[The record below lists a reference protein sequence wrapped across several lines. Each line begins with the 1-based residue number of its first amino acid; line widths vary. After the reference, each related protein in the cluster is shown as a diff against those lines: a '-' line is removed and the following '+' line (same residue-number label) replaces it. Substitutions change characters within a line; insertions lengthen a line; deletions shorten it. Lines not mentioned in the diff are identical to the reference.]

1 MAQTSGSGGLSPLA
15 MGGIASVVVIV
26 GGVVLMQLGVF
37 DRGDGPEEAASRT
50 VVQPEVTVSP
60 AAKEPVGVTT
70 TVETANSAAE
80 PETATASESAPE
92 PATDVP
98 QQITAEDATPA
109 AVEET
114 AEAEVETV
122 APTEAPEASAE
133 TSAVVET
140 AEPTETAESET
151 VVGQAP
157 EAEVPAADDSDTVA
171 DTQKADVAADTATE
185 EAAVSEDP
193 ATTAEAPVEE
203 AVPLLE
209 APMLDLVRVDPDG
222 ALVVAGRA
230 QAGAAVEVLL
240 DGTVLEQTE
249 VQGSGDFVI
258 FSSILPSD
266 QPRVISLLAR
276 FEDQKQP
283 SEDQFILAPISAAPA
298 PQVAD
303 AEDDAKPEAEP
314 AAVSEDTAAPQSEE
328 AVEVAQAETSEAVSQ
343 EQSTV
348 QSGAPA
354 PVAAEGEVQPV
365 VAETTTPQVEA
376 ETAAPEQPVEAEAAQ
391 VEVATAEGET
401 GTAGP
406 DDTTP
411 PQSEPVAEETLASA
425 ETVPAPQPEPT
436 AVAVLRA
443 GADGVELVQPATP
456 VLNGKVALDTI
467 SYSDSGEVLLAGRG
481 RADALVR
488 VYVDNALKTEFLVAE
503 DGRWGGALA
512 AVEPGIYTLRLDEIS
527 ASGEE
532 VLSRLETPFKREAP
546 EVLQPQTQQ
555 PGQAP
560 DQPVPLVRAITVQ
573 KGDTLWAI
581 SQERYGSGFLYVRVF
596 QANQDA
602 IRDPDLIYP
611 GQVFNLPD

>member
-37 DRGDGPEEAASRT
+37 DRGEGPEEAASRT

-80 PETATASESAPE
+80 PETATAPESAPE
-92 PATDVP
+92 PATDAP
-98 QQITAEDATPA
+98 QKTAAEDAAPA

-133 TSAVVET
+133 TAAVVET
-140 AEPTETAESET
+140 AEPTETGKSET
-151 VVGQAP
+151 VLGQAP
-157 EAEVPAADDSDTVA
+157 EAEVPAAGDSDTVA
-171 DTQKADVAADTATE
+171 DTPKADVADTATE

-203 AVPLLE
+203 AAPLLE

-222 ALVVAGRA
+222 ALVIAGRA

-283 SEDQFILAPISAAPA
+283 SEDQFILAPVAAAPA

-303 AEDDAKPEAEP
+303 AEDAAKPEAES
-314 AAVSEDTAAPQSEE
+314 AAVSVDTAAPQSEE
-328 AVEVAQAETSEAVSQ
+328 AVEVAQVETSEAVSQ
-343 EQSTV
+343 EQPTE

-354 PVAAEGEVQPV
+354 PVAAEEEAQPV

-401 GTAGP
+401 GTVGP

-481 RADALVR
+481 RAGALVR

>member
-37 DRGDGPEEAASRT
+37 DRGEGPDEAASRT

-70 TVETANSAAE
+70 TVDTANSAAE
-80 PETATASESAPE
+80 PETATAPESAPE
-92 PATDVP
+92 PATDAP
-98 QQITAEDATPA
+98 QQAAAEDAAPA

-114 AEAEVETV
+114 AEAEAEII
-122 APTEAPEASAE
+122 APTEAPEAPAE
-133 TSAVVET
+133 TAAVVET
-140 AEPTETAESET
+140 AEPTETGKSET
-151 VVGQAP
+151 AVVQAP
-157 EAEVPAADDSDTVA
+157 EAEVPAADESDTVA
-171 DTQKADVAADTATE
+171 DTPKADVADTATE

-203 AVPLLE
+203 AAPLLE
-209 APMLDLVRVDPDG
+209 APTLDLVRVDPDG

-283 SEDQFILAPISAAPA
+283 SEDQFILAPISAAPE

-303 AEDDAKPEAEP
+303 AEDAAKPKAEP

-328 AVEVAQAETSEAVSQ
+328 AVEVAQVETSEAVSQ
-343 EQSTV
+343 EQSTE

-401 GTAGP
+401 GTVGP

-411 PQSEPVAEETLASA
+411 PQSEPVADETLASA

-456 VLNGKVALDTI
+456 VLNGKVVLDTI

>member
-37 DRGDGPEEAASRT
+37 DRGEVADEAASRT

-70 TVETANSAAE
+70 PVETANSATSTDTAPQSA
-80 PETATASESAPE
+80 PETAPE
-92 PATDVP
+92 PA
-98 QQITAEDATPA
+98 
-109 AVEET
+109 
-114 AEAEVETV
+114 AEA
-122 APTEAPEASAE
+122 APE
-133 TSAVVET
+133 V
-140 AEPTETAESET
+140 
-151 VVGQAP
+151 
-157 EAEVPAADDSDTVA
+157 AADDT
-171 DTQKADVAADTATE
+171 AAATE
-185 EAAVSEDP
+185 EAEQHTP
-193 ATTAEAPVEE
+193 ATEGTEEVAESEAAEPEVAASAEAPAAPAVTGESEAAATETADAEAAATDDAEPATEQATEAEAPAATAEAPVEDE
-203 AVPLLE
+203 APLLQ
-209 APMLDLVRVDPDG
+209 APLLDLVRVDPDG
-222 ALVVAGRA
+222 AMVIAGRA

-283 SEDQFILAPISAAPA
+283 SEDQFILAPISAAPE
-298 PQVAD
+298 PNVAD
-303 AEDDAKPEAEP
+303 AEDAAKPEAEP
-314 AAVSEDTAAPQSEE
+314 AAVTKDTAAPQSEE
-328 AVEVAQAETSEAVSQ
+328 AVEVAHAETSEATSQ
-343 EQSTV
+343 EQPTE
-348 QSGAPA
+348 QGGAPA

-406 DDTTP
+406 DNTTP
-411 PQSEPVAEETLASA
+411 PQGEPVAEETLASA
-425 ETVPAPQPEPT
+425 ETVPAPKPEPT

-481 RADALVR
+481 RAGALVR
-488 VYVDNALKTEFLVAE
+488 VYVDNTLKTEFLVAE
-503 DGRWGGALA
+503 NGRWGGALA

>member
-1 MAQTSGSGGLSPLA
+1 

-37 DRGDGPEEAASRT
+37 DRGEGPDEAASRT

-70 TVETANSAAE
+70 TVDTANSAAE
-80 PETATASESAPE
+80 PETATAPESAPE
-92 PATDVP
+92 PATDAP
-98 QQITAEDATPA
+98 QQAAAEDAAPA

-114 AEAEVETV
+114 AEAEAEII
-122 APTEAPEASAE
+122 APTEAPEAPAE
-133 TSAVVET
+133 TAAVVET
-140 AEPTETAESET
+140 AEPTETGKSET
-151 VVGQAP
+151 AVVQAP
-157 EAEVPAADDSDTVA
+157 EAEVPAADESDTVA
-171 DTQKADVAADTATE
+171 DTPKADVADTATE

-203 AVPLLE
+203 AAPLLE
-209 APMLDLVRVDPDG
+209 APTLDLVRVDPDG

-283 SEDQFILAPISAAPA
+283 SEDQFILAPISAAPE

-303 AEDDAKPEAEP
+303 AEDAAKPKAEP

-328 AVEVAQAETSEAVSQ
+328 AVEVAQVETSEAVSQ
-343 EQSTV
+343 EQSTE

-401 GTAGP
+401 GTVGP

-411 PQSEPVAEETLASA
+411 PQSEPVADETLASA

-456 VLNGKVALDTI
+456 VLNGKVVLDTI

>member
-37 DRGDGPEEAASRT
+37 DRGEGPEEAASRT
-50 VVQPEVTVSP
+50 VAQPEVTVSP

-80 PETATASESAPE
+80 PETATAPESAPE
-92 PATDVP
+92 PATDAP
-98 QQITAEDATPA
+98 QKTAAEDAAPA

-133 TSAVVET
+133 TAAVVET
-140 AEPTETAESET
+140 AEPTETVESET
-151 VVGQAP
+151 AVAQAP

-203 AVPLLE
+203 AAPLLE

-222 ALVVAGRA
+222 ALVIAGRA

-276 FEDQKQP
+276 FEDQEQP
-283 SEDQFILAPISAAPA
+283 SEDQFILAPVAAAPA
-298 PQVAD
+298 PQVAE
-303 AEDDAKPEAEP
+303 AEDAVTPEAEP
-314 AAVSEDTAAPQSEE
+314 VEAAEGTATPQSEE
-328 AVEVAQAETSEAVSQ
+328 AVAVAQAETSEAASQ
-343 EQSTV
+343 EQPTE

-354 PVAAEGEVQPV
+354 PVAPEEPALTV
-365 VAETTTPQVEA
+365 VAETTTPPVEA
-376 ETAAPEQPVEAEAAQ
+376 ETAAPDQPAEAEAAQ
-391 VEVATAEGET
+391 VEVASAEAET
-401 GTAGP
+401 GP
-406 DDTTP
+406 EDTTA
-411 PQSEPVAEETLASA
+411 PQSEPVAEETLARA
-425 ETVPAPQPEPT
+425 ETVPAPKPEPT

-456 VLNGKVALDTI
+456 VPNGKVVLDTI

-481 RADALVR
+481 RAGALVR
-488 VYVDNALKTEFLVAE
+488 VYVDNALKTEFPVAE

-527 ASGEE
+527 ASGAE

-555 PGQAP
+555 PGQVP
-560 DQPVPLVRAITVQ
+560 DQPVPLVRAVTVQ

-611 GQVFNLPD
+611 GQVFNLPE

>member
-37 DRGDGPEEAASRT
+37 DRGEGPDEAASRT

-70 TVETANSAAE
+70 TVDTANSAAE
-80 PETATASESAPE
+80 PETATAPESAPE
-92 PATDVP
+92 PATDAP
-98 QQITAEDATPA
+98 QQAAAEDAAPA

-114 AEAEVETV
+114 AEAEAEII
-122 APTEAPEASAE
+122 APTEAPEAPAE
-133 TSAVVET
+133 TAAVVET
-140 AEPTETAESET
+140 AEPTETGKSET
-151 VVGQAP
+151 AVVQAP
-157 EAEVPAADDSDTVA
+157 EAEVPAADESDTVA
-171 DTQKADVAADTATE
+171 DTPKADVADTATE

-203 AVPLLE
+203 AAPLLE
-209 APMLDLVRVDPDG
+209 APTLDLVRVDPDG

-283 SEDQFILAPISAAPA
+283 SEDQFILAPISAAPE

-303 AEDDAKPEAEP
+303 AEDAAKPKAEP

-328 AVEVAQAETSEAVSQ
+328 AVEVAQVETSEAVSQ
-343 EQSTV
+343 EQSTE

-391 VEVATAEGET
+391 LEVATAEGET
-401 GTAGP
+401 GTVGP

-411 PQSEPVAEETLASA
+411 PQSEPVADETLASA

-456 VLNGKVALDTI
+456 VLNGKVVLDTI

>member
-37 DRGDGPEEAASRT
+37 DRGEGPEEAASRT

-98 QQITAEDATPA
+98 QQTAAEDAAPA

-114 AEAEVETV
+114 AEAEAETI
-122 APTEAPEASAE
+122 APTEAPETPAE

-140 AEPTETAESET
+140 AEPTETGKSET
-151 VVGQAP
+151 AVAQAP

-203 AVPLLE
+203 AAPLLE

-222 ALVVAGRA
+222 ALVIAGRA

-276 FEDQKQP
+276 FEDQEQP
-283 SEDQFILAPISAAPA
+283 SEDQFILAPVAAAPA
-298 PQVAD
+298 PQVAE
-303 AEDDAKPEAEP
+303 AEDAVTPEAEP
-314 AAVSEDTAAPQSEE
+314 VEAAEGTATPQSEE
-328 AVEVAQAETSEAVSQ
+328 AVAVAQAETSEAASQ
-343 EQSTV
+343 EQPTE

-354 PVAAEGEVQPV
+354 PVAPEEPALTV
-365 VAETTTPQVEA
+365 VAETTTPPVEA
-376 ETAAPEQPVEAEAAQ
+376 ETAAPDQPAEAEAAQ
-391 VEVATAEGET
+391 VEVASAEAET
-401 GTAGP
+401 GP
-406 DDTTP
+406 EDTTA
-411 PQSEPVAEETLASA
+411 PQSEPVAEETLARA
-425 ETVPAPQPEPT
+425 ETVPAPKPEPT

-456 VLNGKVALDTI
+456 VPNGKVVLDTI

-481 RADALVR
+481 RAGALVR
-488 VYVDNALKTEFLVAE
+488 VYVDNALKTEFPVAE

-527 ASGEE
+527 ASGAE

-555 PGQAP
+555 PGQVP
-560 DQPVPLVRAITVQ
+560 DQPVPLVRAVTVQ

-611 GQVFNLPD
+611 GQVFNLPE

>member
-37 DRGDGPEEAASRT
+37 DRGEGPEEAASRT

-70 TVETANSAAE
+70 PVDTANSETSTDTAPQSA
-80 PETATASESAPE
+80 PETAPE
-92 PATDVP
+92 PA
-98 QQITAEDATPA
+98 AEATPEVA
-109 AVEET
+109 ADDTAAAPEET
-114 AEAEVETV
+114 AAPTQEEAEQPTPATEGTEEV
-122 APTEAPEASAE
+122 AESEAAAPAEAPAAPAVTGESEAA
-133 TSAVVET
+133 A
-140 AEPTETAESET
+140 TETADAESAATDDAEPAT
-151 VVGQAP
+151 EQATEV
-157 EAEVPAADDSDTVA
+157 EAPAA
-171 DTQKADVAADTATE
+171 
-185 EAAVSEDP
+185 
-193 ATTAEAPVEE
+193 TAEAPVEE
-203 AVPLLE
+203 EAPLLQ
-209 APMLDLVRVDPDG
+209 APLLDLVRVDPDG
-222 ALVVAGRA
+222 AMVIAGRA
-230 QAGAAVEVLL
+230 QAGASVEVLL

-283 SEDQFILAPISAAPA
+283 SEDQFILAPISAAPE
-298 PQVAD
+298 PQVVD
-303 AEDDAKPEAEP
+303 AEDAAKPEAEP

-328 AVEVAQAETSEAVSQ
+328 AVEVAQVETSEAVSQ
-343 EQSTV
+343 EQPTE

-354 PVAAEGEVQPV
+354 PVAAEGEAQPV